1 MIERRQNRPAV
12 EGVAAVDRALA
23 ILAAFRRGDISLSLA
38 ELSERTGLVKSTIMR
53 LAVSLE
59 RYGLLVRLHDAS
71 YQLDAEVLRLG
82 VAYQQSFRLETFVLP
97 ALEDVVARCSETAS
111 FYVRR
116 GEQRLCLFRVESP
129 HLLRLHMH
137 QGDMLPMDS
146 SATAQVLRIFGTQPI
161 PAYAA
166 TLELPVQTVGV
177 TDPDTG
183 SLAMPVFGVGG
194 MLAGALTVAAPS
206 TRLTPERVQI
216 IAKAM
221 KVAATDLTKALGG
234 CRPDIGQAM
243 QEAVVSCGAEN
254 HSAK

>member
-1 MIERRQNRPAV
+1 
-12 EGVAAVDRALA
+12 
-23 ILAAFRRGDISLSLA
+23 
-38 ELSERTGLVKSTIMR
+38 
-53 LAVSLE
+53 
-59 RYGLLVRLHDAS
+59 
-71 YQLDAEVLRLG
+71 
-82 VAYQQSFRLETFVLP
+82 
-97 ALEDVVARCSETAS
+97 
-111 FYVRR
+111 
-116 GEQRLCLFRVESP
+116 
-129 HLLRLHMH
+129 MH

-254 HSAK
+254 HPAK

>member
-1 MIERRQNRPAV
+1 MIEKKQNRSAID
-12 EGVAAVDRALA
+12 GVAAVDRALA
-23 ILAAFRRGDISLSLA
+23 VLAAFRRGDTSLSLA
-38 ELSERTGLVKSTIMR
+38 ELSVRTGLVKSTIMR

-59 RYGLLVRLHDAS
+59 RHGFLVRLHDGS
-71 YQLDAEVLRLG
+71 YQLDTEVLRLG

-97 ALEDVVARCSETAS
+97 ALEDCVAQCNETTS
-111 FYVRR
+111 FSVRR
-116 GEQRLCLFRVESP
+116 RERRLCLFRVESA
-129 HLLRLHMH
+129 HLLRLHIQ

-166 TLELPVQTVGV
+166 TIELPVRTLGE

-183 SLAMPVFGVGG
+183 SLAMPVFGVSG

-216 IAKAM
+216 ITKVM
-221 KVAATDLTKALGG
+221 KVAATDLTRALGG
-234 CRPDIGQAM
+234 CRPVIEHAG
-243 QEAVVSCGAEN
+243 
-254 HSAK
+254 